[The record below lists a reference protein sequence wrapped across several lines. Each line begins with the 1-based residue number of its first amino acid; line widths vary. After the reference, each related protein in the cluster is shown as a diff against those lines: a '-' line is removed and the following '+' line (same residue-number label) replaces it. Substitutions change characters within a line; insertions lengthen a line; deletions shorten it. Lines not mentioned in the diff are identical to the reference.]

1 MAQMLTAKQV
11 AEVKGCSPRYIKKI
25 IQDGKLK
32 AVETVNSKNRKTYLV
47 PLDALDEELQHKY
60 YQLIAENP
68 PKEVE
73 RPEPEVE
80 KVAIDE
86 FTEDERKEIDF
97 WIDLTKRWQSYR
109 KMPGVTSLAEVDKK
123 FVTLCSLEYPE
134 RSISVD
140 TLYRKWNAVKA
151 DDMKA
156 LVDKRNKWKK
166 GTSSI
171 DETIWQAF
179 LYYYLDEAQH
189 PVTKCLEYTKMW
201 AQEKRPDLYT
211 QIPAYPSFYRRLKSV
226 PEGVKVLGREG
237 HKAFND
243 RCAPYIKRIYD
254 TG

>member
-32 AVETVNSKNRKTYLV
+32 AVETVNSRNRKTYLV
-47 PLDALDEELQHKY
+47 PLDALDEELQHKF
-60 YQLIAENP
+60 YQMISENP
-68 PKEVE
+68 PENITQ
-73 RPEPEVE
+73 PDQEPVQA
-80 KVAIDE
+80 KTAIDE

-179 LYYYLDEAQH
+179 LYSYLD
-189 PVTKCLEYTKMW
+189 
-201 AQEKRPDLYT
+201 
-211 QIPAYPSFYRRLKSV
+211 
-226 PEGVKVLGREG
+226 
-237 HKAFND
+237 
-243 RCAPYIKRIYD
+243 
-254 TG
+254 

>member
-1 MAQMLTAKQV
+1 MKAM
-11 AEVKGCSPRYIKKI
+11 EKK
-25 IQDGKLK
+25 
-32 AVETVNSKNRKTYLV
+32 AT
-47 PLDALDEELQHKY
+47 PMPEEL
-60 YQLIAENP
+60 EREWN
-68 PKEVE
+68 EV
-73 RPEPEVE
+73 RVCFRLLQCRRARI
-80 KVAIDE
+80 V
-86 FTEDERKEIDF
+86 
-97 WIDLTKRWQSYR
+97 TKR
-109 KMPGVTSLAEVDKK
+109 MPCLLYTSSLAEVDKK

-201 AQEKRPDLYT
+201 ACLLYT
-211 QIPAYPSFYRRLKSV
+211 S
-226 PEGVKVLGREG
+226 
-237 HKAFND
+237 
-243 RCAPYIKRIYD
+243 RCV
-254 TG
+254 